1 MTDSENHQPPN
12 SDPEQLYLD
21 ALRMRDWSIGVFIEN
36 GRLRWELE
44 KVRDDF
50 NSAVLDVEHHI
61 DRADGMENS
70 VAWRIGR
77 VVTLLPRGIRSRA
90 HTKRN

>member
-1 MTDSENHQPPN
+1 MNDSKNHQPPN
-12 SDPEQLYLD
+12 SDAEQLYLD

-50 NSAVLDVEHHI
+50 NSAVLDVEHHM
-61 DRADGMENS
+61 DRADRMEKS
-70 VAWRIGR
+70 AARRIGR
-77 VVTLLPRGIRSRA
+77 VITLLPRAIRSLTRN
-90 HTKRN
+90 KR